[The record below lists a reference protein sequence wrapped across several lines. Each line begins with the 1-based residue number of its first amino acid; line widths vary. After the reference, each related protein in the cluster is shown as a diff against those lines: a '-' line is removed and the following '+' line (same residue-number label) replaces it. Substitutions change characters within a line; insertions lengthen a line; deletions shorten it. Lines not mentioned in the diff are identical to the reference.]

1 MKLTWKQ
8 IIAII
13 NHTPPELKHKQ
24 DHLNETL
31 GYFQPSGANWSYRA
45 GWTYEGNLV
54 VLRFGEIQ

>member
-1 MKLTWKQ
+1 MKLTRKQ

-13 NHTPPELKHKQ
+13 NPTPPELKHKQ
-24 DHLNETL
+24 DHLDETL